1 MNLSARAIVGLA
13 TLAVLLLAAV
23 VGTLLNRPSG
33 WVAELHSHPGCYVDA
48 TSSKILD
55 SLWVAPLPDTTV
67 TWTGAC
73 SGAWAEGPGVLTV
86 DSRNAVMVYDGVLTG
101 GIEQEGRWVEFH
113 DDGHMREIPY
123 VNGRVHG
130 TLVVRLTNSS
140 GAEIPYVNGQLHG
153 TRVERESNG
162 TVTETPYVDGQK
174 HGMEVTRWADGGI
187 TETPWANGQ
196 IHGTLVSKRADG
208 TVTEVPYINGD
219 PGGRPFSGGRQ

>member
-13 TLAVLLLAAV
+13 TLVVLLLAAV

-123 VNGRVHG
+123 VNG
-130 TLVVRLTNSS
+130 
-140 GAEIPYVNGQLHG
+140 QLHG
-153 TRVERESNG
+153 TRFERESNG

-196 IHGTLVSKRADG
+196 IHGTLVSRRADG
-208 TVTEVPYINGD
+208 TVTEVAYINGD
-219 PGGRPFSGGRQ
+219 PGGRQ